1 MEEEK
6 YLLWASDKNWNYNS
20 PVFWGKDNCG
30 YYSTLEDCQLYT
42 KEEAL
47 KYATD
52 VDIPVKLSELMKYKK
67 TIFEGVYKILN
78 ESGKEYKDKIGKDN
92 KVQDCITCNNFR
104 IETFTGVC
112 DKFGI
117 LDDIKDNCPYYIV
130 SED

>member
-6 YLLWASDKNWNYNS
+6 YLLWASDKNWNHNS

-52 VDIPVKLSELMKYKK
+52 DDIPVKLSELMKHKK
-67 TIFEGVYKILN
+67 TIFEDVYMVLN
-78 ESGKEYKDKIGKDN
+78 KAGKDYKEEYKNMKD
-92 KVQDCITCNNFR
+92 CTTCERFD

-112 DKFGI
+112 SKFGI
-117 LDDIKDNCPYYIV
+117 LNDVKVDCNYYTKR
-130 SED
+130 EY